1 MVQIVA
7 HMYHFHPC
15 VIVTNALHPGLNYP
29 TINKDLSELKPPR
42 LRLFVNV
49 ERVVKNRVVV
59 FIDTYFYR
67 PQRSWAKVMFLQ
79 VCVILFTG
87 GGCLPQCML
96 GYHPPPPWEQMPPGS
111 RHPPRADTPREQ
123 THLLEQTPPGK
134 QTTAYG
140 KRAAG
145 THPTGMHSC
154 GRFLYLGKHNIMFMF
169 YSCTKFKMHILVLS
183 GAF

>member
-1 MVQIVA
+1 MAQIVA

-15 VIVTNALHPGLNYP
+15 VIVTSALHPGLKYP
-29 TINKDLSELKPPR
+29 TINMDLSGLKHPR

-79 VCVILFTG
+79 VCVILFTR

-96 GYHPPPPWEQMPPGS
+96 GYHPHPQGADTPWS
-111 RHPPRADTPREQ
+111 RHPPGADTPPEQKLPREQ
-123 THLLEQTPPGK
+123 PPLPRE
-134 QTTAYG
+134 ADYG

-154 GRFLYLGKHNIMFMF
+154 GSFLYLGKHNIMFMF
-169 YSCTKFKMHILVLS
+169 YSCTKFKMYILVLS
-183 GAF
+183 GVF